1 MKKFEF
7 SPHIDLPKAKQ
18 INTPSGR
25 RYATPDGN
33 IYPSITTILGSQPEK
48 KKSLAEWRARVGEE
62 QANKISRQAA
72 GRGTALHNL
81 MEKYILGDEIDVRK
95 ILPTTLSYFRPVQKC
110 IDENLQLVYASETSM
125 FSDILR
131 IAGTADLIC
140 EWNGEVTVVDFKT
153 ATRMKTR
160 EMIKDYFLQA
170 TAYSIMFEEHTGIR
184 TPNIVILMIS
194 EDQEFQ
200 AFHGERNDY
209 VADLI
214 RVRDDHEYRVRKA
227 LAEIA

>member
-1 MKKFEF
+1 MKTFEF
-7 SPHIDLPKAKQ
+7 SPHIDLPKAIQ
-18 INTPSGR
+18 INTPLGR
-25 RYATPDGN
+25 RYSTPDGN
-33 IYPSITTILGSQPEK
+33 MYPSVTNVLGSQPEK
-48 KKSLAEWRARVGEE
+48 KKSLAEWRSRVGEE
-62 QANKISRQAA
+62 QANKISSSAA
-72 GRGTALHNL
+72 NRGTALHNL
-81 MEKYILGDEIDVRK
+81 MEKYIIGDEIDVRK
-95 ILPTTLSYFRPVQKC
+95 IMPSTLSYFRPVQKC
-110 IDENLQLVYASETSM
+110 LDENLELVYASETPM

-131 IAGTADLIC
+131 LAGTADLIC

-160 EMIKDYFLQA
+160 DMIKDYFLQA

-200 AFHGERNDY
+200 AFYGERNDY

-214 RVRDDHEYRVRKA
+214 RVRDDYEYRARH
-227 LAEIA
+227 EPN